1 MSGQMCNAVH
11 LNGTTHI
18 TDSIHGLKFRIS
30 PAAFFQINTPCAET
44 LYQCAIDFGA
54 PTDKTTVLDIC
65 CGTGTIGLC
74 FAKHSKQIL
83 GVEIIPEAI
92 ADAEFNA
99 KENNIENCKF
109 VAGSAEDLI
118 SSLMRQANVGEGE
131 EVLAIVDPPRAGLRK
146 FFLNNVF
153 FLKIKSNQFKFS
165 DNKSVLQLR
174 NSKHLNRLVY
184 MSCSPDKAM
193 KNWFDL
199 ARPCSKTMRGMPFL
213 PKMAIAV
220 DMFPHTHHVELIIL
234 FEREVF
240 VDDEEEEVVKKET
253 VKEEAVKKENVEEEV
268 VKKDT
273 VEEEEV
279 KKVEEIME
287 VDDAIKD
294 VKKVIEDMEQKS
306 TE

>member
-30 PAAFFQINTPCAET
+30 PAAFFQINTPCAEA

-99 KENNIENCKF
+99 QENNIENCKF
-109 VAGSAEDLI
+109 YAGSAEDLI
-118 SSLMRQANVGEGE
+118 SSLMRQANVLDGE

-146 FFLNNVF
+146 F
-153 FLKIKSNQFKFS
+153 
-165 DNKSVLQLR
+165 
-174 NSKHLNRLVY
+174 
-184 MSCSPDKAM
+184 
-193 KNWFDL
+193 
-199 ARPCSKTMRGMPFL
+199 
-213 PKMAIAV
+213 
-220 DMFPHTHHVELIIL
+220 IIL
-234 FEREVF
+234 FFWELKNNEVLIF
-240 VDDEEEEVVKKET
+240 
-253 VKEEAVKKENVEEEV
+253 
-268 VKKDT
+268 
-273 VEEEEV
+273 
-279 KKVEEIME
+279 
-287 VDDAIKD
+287 
-294 VKKVIEDMEQKS
+294 
-306 TE
+306 

>member
-11 LNGTTHI
+11 LSGTTHI
-18 TDSIHGLKFRIS
+18 TDSIQGLNFRIS

-109 VAGSAEDLI
+109 YAGSAEDLI
-118 SSLMRQANVGEGE
+118 SSLMRQANVMDGE

-146 FFLNNVF
+146 
-153 FLKIKSNQFKFS
+153 
-165 DNKSVLQLR
+165 
-174 NSKHLNRLVY
+174 LNR
-184 MSCSPDKAM
+184 SS
-193 KNWFDL
+193 F
-199 ARPCSKTMRGMPFL
+199 
-213 PKMAIAV
+213 
-220 DMFPHTHHVELIIL
+220 
-234 FEREVF
+234 
-240 VDDEEEEVVKKET
+240 
-253 VKEEAVKKENVEEEV
+253 
-268 VKKDT
+268 
-273 VEEEEV
+273 
-279 KKVEEIME
+279 
-287 VDDAIKD
+287 
-294 VKKVIEDMEQKS
+294 
-306 TE
+306 